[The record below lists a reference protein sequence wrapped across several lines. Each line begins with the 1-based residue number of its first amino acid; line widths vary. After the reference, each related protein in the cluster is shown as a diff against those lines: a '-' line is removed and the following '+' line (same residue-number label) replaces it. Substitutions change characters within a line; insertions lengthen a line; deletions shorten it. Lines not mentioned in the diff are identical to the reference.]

1 MGKRKNPIQNNPILF
16 HETRYFSQNPILFT
30 KPDTSKTRY
39 IFISFDTWYLIFWHF
54 WSKFSLWE
62 PKTIIKMR
70 LPKAQKD
77 GHFFLRTSGVLKKI
91 SKNHYL
97 WIVDRCI
104 TKKPSKIESTL
115 AIICVKSN
123 VYVKFTQAMKI
134 DDGMGRAN
142 FVLK

>member
-1 MGKRKNPIQNNPILF
+1 MGRKKNPIQNNPILF
-16 HETRYFSQNPILFT
+16 HETRYFFT

-39 IFISFDTWYLIFWHF
+39 IFISFDTWYLIFLHF
-54 WSKFSLWE
+54 WSKFSPWE

-77 GHFFLRTSGVLKKI
+77 GRFFLRTSGVLKKI

-97 WIVDRCI
+97 WIGDRCI

-134 DDGMGRAN
+134 DDEMGRSN
-142 FVLK
+142 FVRKFSQ